1 MEGLGGHGNRV
12 LILTVLF
19 SLLLASGSS
28 GVLLTSEQDSAFQGD
43 DGLSDDTGETRQGVD
58 PIQLSRYNQL
68 FDYSDVLVIR
78 NINSPISMEIADY
91 FVRKRNIPP
100 ENICNVSISSN
111 EVIDRSTFN
120 NLMNQII
127 TNMTFHGLLTKIN
140 IIVTTKGVPL
150 KITPTLFIET
160 RASVDTELAL
170 INGIYDG
177 NIGNRWWMA
186 NPYFNSTQR
195 HSQQTDQLYVVTRLT
210 GYTPEDAKGLVDRA
224 TRSIG
229 KRGRFVLDVDP
240 RRDGSPG
247 YKVGNDWMRIAY
259 DILTSR
265 GFQVFMDLNNT
276 FVNNQSTLAGYSSWG
291 SNDGNW
297 YIPENT
303 NTGFETDANA
313 DNIPDDWFK
322 TDNPGL
328 SQVIR
333 SNFEPASG
341 TWAVLMNRTQANLNY
356 TSISQNVSII
366 PERRYVLM
374 GSANLTNVSADKG
387 VHLQIKSYHSNG
399 TLLNTWNG
407 SARTGTTPN
416 YVGLGQIVYE
426 PQANASKLNVSAIF
440 SQSSGIVFLDNVRL
454 IEIKPHNIWVDGALA
469 ETYVSTG
476 GRSFRYPTAYGQS
489 LVADLIKDGI
499 SGVKGYVYEPY
510 LGAVAH
516 PNILFER
523 YTKGWALGESFFAAS
538 EIGTSWMDLILGDPK
553 VAPYNASF
561 LPDLAVTQG
570 NFTISNDEIM
580 IGSNVSIS
588 AVIENRGNFPTAN
601 ATISLFMGIPSSGGV
616 PFMNI
621 SRTVDYQNST
631 RVDFSWEASGFRGNY
646 DICVF
651 VDPNDEFVELDEQ
664 NNVVCQQVRISDGI
678 YLSKGWN
685 LISLPFEPFDT
696 TLSEAL
702 KNISGMYDMVRFYDP
717 SDPTDHWKTY
727 SSFKP
732 TAFNDLKWIDR
743 KMGIWIHLLN
753 ATVLRTNGTYFRS
766 TQIDLLAGWNLIG
779 YPSLNDMS
787 VQDVFA
793 GLPLL
798 RIEVFDGGA
807 DPYLLKPLDN
817 TSYLSPGKGLWV
829 NMAADCTLT
838 VNG

>member
-1 MEGLGGHGNRV
+1 MN
-12 LILTVLF
+12 
-19 SLLLASGSS
+19 
-28 GVLLTSEQDSAFQGD
+28 SEQDFSIQGD
-43 DGLSDDTGETRQGVD
+43 DWLSDDTGETRQGVD

-78 NINSPISMEIADY
+78 NLDSPTSMEIADY
-91 FVRKRNIPP
+91 FVRQRNIPP

-111 EVIDRSTFN
+111 EVIDRSTFD

-127 TNMTFHGLLTKIN
+127 TNMTVHGLLSNIN
-140 IIVTTKGVPL
+140 IIVTTKGIPL
-150 KITPTLFIET
+150 KITPTLFPET

-177 NIGNRWWMA
+177 NIGNRWWMV
-186 NPYFNSTQR
+186 NPFFNSTQR
-195 HSQQTDQLYVVTRLT
+195 HSRQADQLYVVTRLT
-210 GYTPEDAKGLVDRA
+210 GYTAEDAKDLVDRA

-229 KRGRFVLDVDP
+229 KKGRFVLDIDP

-276 FVNNQSTLAGYSSWG
+276 FVNNQTELAGYSSWG

-313 DNIPDDWFK
+313 DNIPDGWFK

-333 SNFEPASG
+333 SNADPASG

-356 TSISQNVSII
+356 TSISQNFSVI

-374 GSANLTNVSADKG
+374 GSANLTNVSADHG
-387 VHLQIKSYHSNG
+387 VHLQIQAFDSIGS
-399 TLLNTWNG
+399 LLTTFNG
-407 SARTGTTPN
+407 SVRSGNTTG
-416 YVGLGQIVYE
+416 YVSLGQVVYE
-426 PQANASKLNVSAIF
+426 PQANASKLVVSAIL
-440 SQSSGIVFLDNVRL
+440 SQSSGLVFLDNLRL
-454 IEIKPHNIWVDGALA
+454 IEIKPHNTWVDGAVG

-476 GRSFRYPTAYGQS
+476 GRSFRYLTGYGQS

-499 SGVKGYVYEPY
+499 SGVKGYVYEPF
-510 LGAVAH
+510 LNAVAH

-570 NFTISNDEIM
+570 NFTISNDEMM

-588 AVIENRGNFPTAN
+588 AIVENRGNFPTVN
-601 ATISLFMGIPSSGGV
+601 ATISLFMGLPGSGGV
-616 PFMNI
+616 PFMNLTKTI
-621 SRTVDYQNST
+621 DHQNWT
-631 RVDFSWEASGFRGNY
+631 RVNFTWKASGFLGEH
-646 DICVF
+646 DLCVF
-651 VDPNDEFVELDEQ
+651 VDPNDDFYELDEK
-664 NNVVCQQVRISDGI
+664 NNVACQRVRISDGI
-678 YLSKGWN
+678 YLRKGWN
-685 LISLPFEPFDT
+685 LISLPFEPLNT
-696 TLSEAL
+696 S
-702 KNISGMYDMVRFYDP
+702 ISDVFKEIDEMYDMLRLFDP
-717 SDPTDHWKTY
+717 SDLTDHWKTFY
-727 SSFKP
+727 TFKP
-732 TAFNDLKWIDR
+732 AAFSDLGQIDR
-743 KMGIWIHLLN
+743 TQGIWIHLLN
-753 ATVLRTNGTYFRS
+753 ATVLEVNGTYFRS

-779 YPSLNDMS
+779 YPSLNDMGIA
-787 VQDVFA
+787 DVFA

-798 RIEVFDGGA
+798 GIEAFAEGA
-807 DPYLLKPLDN
+807 DPYLLKSLD
-817 TSYLSPGKGLWV
+817 TGGYMSPGKGYWV
-829 NMAADCTLT
+829 NVAADCTLT

>member
-1 MEGLGGHGNRV
+1 MNRI
-12 LILTVLF
+12 LILLVLF
-19 SLLLASGSS
+19 SLLLASGNS
-28 GVLLTSEQDSAFQGD
+28 GVLSPVRKDLAVEGD
-43 DGLSDDTGETRQGVD
+43 LGLSDLAEESRQGVD
-58 PIQLSRYNQL
+58 PVLLSRYNSL
-68 FDYSDVLVIR
+68 FDYSDVMVIR
-78 NINSPISMEIADY
+78 NLNSATSMDIADY
-91 FVRKRNIPP
+91 FVQQRNIPP

-111 EVIDRSTFN
+111 EVIDRNTFN

-127 TNMTFHGLLTKIN
+127 TNMTFHGLLSKIN

-150 KITPTLFIET
+150 KMTDTLFQDR

-170 INGIYDG
+170 INGIYSG
-177 NIGNRWWMA
+177 NIANRFWFV
-186 NPYFNSTQR
+186 NPYFNSTER
-195 HSQQTDQLYVVTRLT
+195 HSFQDHELYVVTRLT
-210 GYTPEDAKGLVDRA
+210 GYTAEDAKDLVDRA

-229 KRGRFVLDVDP
+229 KRGRFVLDIDP
-240 RRDGSPG
+240 RKDGSG
-247 YKVGNDWMRIAY
+247 YQVGNDWMRIAY
-259 DILTSR
+259 DILTAR
-265 GFQVFMDLNNT
+265 GFEVFMDLNNT
-276 FVNNQSTLAGYSSWG
+276 FVNNRSGLAGYSSWG

-313 DNIPDDWFK
+313 DDIPDGWLK

-333 SNFEPASG
+333 TNVEPASG
-341 TWAVLMNRTQANLNY
+341 TWALLMNRTQANLNY

-366 PERRYVLM
+366 PERRYVFM

-399 TLLNTWNG
+399 TLMSMWNG
-407 SARTGTTPN
+407 SARTGTTAN

-440 SQSSGIVFLDNVRL
+440 SQSSGVVFLDNVRL
-454 IEIKPHNIWVDGALA
+454 IEIKPHNTWVDGAVG

-476 GRSFRYPTAYGQS
+476 GRSFRYPTRYGQS

-510 LGAVAH
+510 LNAIAH

-588 AVIENRGNFPTAN
+588 AVIENRGNFPTVN
-601 ATISLFMGIPSSGGV
+601 ATISLFMGIPGSGGV

-621 SRTVDYQNST
+621 SRTVDYQNRT
-631 RVDFSWEASGFRGNY
+631 RVDFNWEANGFLGNY

-651 VDPNDEFVELDEQ
+651 ADPNDEFMELDEQ

-678 YLSKGWN
+678 YLNKGWN

-696 TLSEAL
+696 TLSKAL
-702 KNISGMYDMVRFYDP
+702 KNISGMYDMVRFYHP
-717 SDPTDHWKTY
+717 SDPADHWKTY
-727 SSFKP
+727 TSFKP
-732 TAFNDLKWIDR
+732 TAFNDLRWIDR

-779 YPSLNDMS
+779 YPSLHDMS
-787 VQDVFA
+787 VEDVFA

-798 RIEVFDGGA
+798 RIEAFAGGA

-817 TSYLSPGKGLWV
+817 NGYLSPGKGYWV
-829 NMAADCTLT
+829 NVAADCTLT

>member
-1 MEGLGGHGNRV
+1 MNRI
-12 LILTVLF
+12 LILLVLF
-19 SLLLASGSS
+19 SLLLASGNS
-28 GVLLTSEQDSAFQGD
+28 GVLSPVRKDLAVEGD
-43 DGLSDDTGETRQGVD
+43 LGLSDLAEESRQGVD
-58 PIQLSRYNQL
+58 PVLLSRYNSL
-68 FDYSDVLVIR
+68 FDYSDVMVIR
-78 NINSPISMEIADY
+78 NLNSATSMDIADY
-91 FVRKRNIPP
+91 FVQQRNIPP

-111 EVIDRSTFN
+111 EVIDRNTFN

-127 TNMTFHGLLTKIN
+127 TNMTFHGLLSKIN

-150 KITPTLFIET
+150 KMTDTLFQDR

-170 INGIYDG
+170 INGIYSG
-177 NIGNRWWMA
+177 NIANRFWFV
-186 NPYFNSTQR
+186 NPYFNSTER
-195 HSQQTDQLYVVTRLT
+195 HSFQDHELYVVTRLT
-210 GYTPEDAKGLVDRA
+210 GYTAEDAKDLVDRA

-229 KRGRFVLDVDP
+229 KRGRFVLDIDP
-240 RRDGSPG
+240 RKDGSG
-247 YKVGNDWMRIAY
+247 YQVGNDWMRIAY
-259 DILTSR
+259 DILTAR
-265 GFQVFMDLNNT
+265 GFEVFMDLNNT
-276 FVNNQSTLAGYSSWG
+276 FVNNRSGLAGYSSWG

-313 DNIPDDWFK
+313 DDIPDGWLK

-333 SNFEPASG
+333 TNVEPASG
-341 TWAVLMNRTQANLNY
+341 TWALLMNRTQANLNY

-366 PERRYVLM
+366 PERRYVFM

-399 TLLNTWNG
+399 TLMNMWNG
-407 SARTGTTPN
+407 SARTGTTAN

-454 IEIKPHNIWVDGALA
+454 IEIKPHNTWVDGAVG

-476 GRSFRYPTAYGQS
+476 GRSFRYPTRYGQS

-499 SGVKGYVYEPY
+499 SGIKGYVYEPY
-510 LGAVAH
+510 LNAVAH

-580 IGSNVSIS
+580 IGSSVSIS
-588 AVIENRGNFPTAN
+588 AVIENRGNFPTVN
-601 ATISLFMGIPSSGGV
+601 ATISFFMGIPGSGGV
-616 PFMNI
+616 PFTNI
-621 SRTVDYQNST
+621 SRTVDYQNRT
-631 RVDFSWEASGFRGNY
+631 RVNFSWEANGFLGNY

-651 VDPNDEFVELDEQ
+651 ADPKDEFMELDEQ
-664 NNVVCQQVRISDGI
+664 NNVICQQVRISDGI
-678 YLSKGWN
+678 YLNKGWN

-696 TLSEAL
+696 ALSEAL
-702 KNISGMYDMVRFYDP
+702 KNISGMYDMVRFYHP
-717 SDPTDHWKTY
+717 SDPADHWKTY
-727 SSFKP
+727 TSFKP

-753 ATVLRTNGTYFRS
+753 ATALRTNGTYFRS

-787 VQDVFA
+787 VEDVFA

-798 RIEVFDGGA
+798 RIEAFSGGA

-817 TSYLSPGKGLWV
+817 NGYLSPGKGYWV
-829 NMAADCTLT
+829 NVAADCTLT